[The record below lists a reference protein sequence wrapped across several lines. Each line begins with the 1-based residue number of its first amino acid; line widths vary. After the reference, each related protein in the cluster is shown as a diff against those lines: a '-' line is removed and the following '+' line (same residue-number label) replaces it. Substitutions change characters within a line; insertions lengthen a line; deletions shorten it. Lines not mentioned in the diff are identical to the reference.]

1 MSILTILSLKEL
13 YMNNKI
19 KKNITCFSSHEKFNV
34 NCNKKSCR
42 YYLEYPDHQNCVI
55 NMSKDKKYTMQK
67 IGEIFNC
74 EDYDLFLF
82 PDS

>member
-1 MSILTILSLKEL
+1 
-13 YMNNKI
+13 MNNKI

-34 NCNKKSCR
+34 NCNKKNCR

-67 IGEIFNC
+67 IGEIFNITRMRVC
-74 EDYDLFLF
+74 QIEKNTLKKLNKLL
-82 PDS
+82 S